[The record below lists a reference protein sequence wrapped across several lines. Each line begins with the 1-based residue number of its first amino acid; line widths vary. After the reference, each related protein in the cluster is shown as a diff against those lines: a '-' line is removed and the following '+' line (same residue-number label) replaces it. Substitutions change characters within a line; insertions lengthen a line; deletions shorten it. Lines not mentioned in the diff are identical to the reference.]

1 MLDGIN
7 FKVKQEVTSDNNS
20 IKVKLVDEIFPKI
33 SDEQYLQLMNNLKII
48 FDNLTNGQARVG
60 TNQKTSTQIE
70 QDSVHVEIKKLNDT
84 ILQLQNKLK
93 KKNI

>member
-1 MLDGIN
+1 VLDGIN